1 MIEQENIDVKL
12 DKALQVIKSLEKMAE
27 KEFVPSIGPI
37 KGKIIADIIKRYQP
51 EDILEIGTLYG
62 YSAILMANTLSGLDG
77 KVVTIEMDRSIA
89 ETARKNIADAGLLEK
104 TEVIIGNALDNIP
117 KLNQKFQLMFLDAAK
132 IEYLK
137 YLKSAEKKCLEKS
150 AVIIADNVEVSKNE
164 MLDYLEYVRNSGIY
178 RSETIETTL
187 EYSPNIKDAI
197 EVSIKTN

>member
-1 MIEQENIDVKL
+1 MREQENIDVKL
-12 DKALQVIKSLEKMAE
+12 DKALQVLKSLEKMAE

-62 YSAILMANTLSGLDG
+62 YSAILMANTLSGLEG

-104 TEVIIGNALDNIP
+104 IEVIVGNALDNIP

-137 YLKSAEKKCLEKS
+137 YLRSAEKKCLEKG
-150 AVIIADNVEVSKNE
+150 AVIVADNVEVSKNE

-187 EYSPNIKDAI
+187 EYTPNIKDAI

>member
-1 MIEQENIDVKL
+1 MREQENIDVKL
-12 DKALQVIKSLEKMAE
+12 YKALHVLKSLEKMAE

-51 EDILEIGTLYG
+51 EDISEIGTLYG

-104 TEVIIGNALDNIP
+104 IEIIVGNALDNIP

-137 YLKSAEKKCLEKS
+137 YLKLAEKKCLEKG
-150 AVIIADNVEVSKNE
+150 AVIVADNVEVSKNE

-187 EYSPNIKDAI
+187 EYTPNIKDAI